1 MVHNFWYNDISI
13 IYNKQFILEFLP
25 LKNYSLTR
33 KLNAVLRFSILYS
46 IIIFIINR
54 EKSVFCFPLI
64 IMIITMIIY
73 NHNNP
78 KNLDTINNF
87 VNMNEPKYQ
96 SDSNLYPNL
105 DNNIQYLIDGIN
117 TSCILP
123 TENNPFMN
131 NLLFTEDSN
140 KEPCTTHDNAS
151 INSLM
156 NSKFND
162 GIYIDSNNLFFNKNN
177 SLRQF
182 IPLPN
187 GGKPMDTVAFANWC
201 YGDNNTCKE
210 GNVHDCDG
218 SSYGRRA
225 IVRAPRDKGI
235 SPLSSATVSTNAA
248 AAAAAATAA
257 ASPSDAN
264 AAAAANAAATAAAAP
279 GLGGWSGIS
288 RTPVGSGSD

>member
-131 NLLFTEDSN
+131 NLFFTEASN
-140 KEPCTTHDNAS
+140 KEPCTPDDNAS

-156 NSKFND
+156 NSNLMMEYISIVI
-162 GIYIDSNNLFFNKNN
+162 IYSLIKITHYDN
-177 SLRQF
+177 SFHYRMVESLW
-182 IPLPN
+182 ILLHLLI
-187 GGKPMDTVAFANWC
+187 GVMVIIILAKKGM
-201 YGDNNTCKE
+201 YM
-210 GNVHDCDG
+210 
-218 SSYGRRA
+218 
-225 IVRAPRDKGI
+225 IVMEALMEDV
-235 SPLSSATVSTNAA
+235 L
-248 AAAAAATAA
+248 
-257 ASPSDAN
+257 
-264 AAAAANAAATAAAAP
+264 
-279 GLGGWSGIS
+279 L
-288 RTPVGSGSD
+288 